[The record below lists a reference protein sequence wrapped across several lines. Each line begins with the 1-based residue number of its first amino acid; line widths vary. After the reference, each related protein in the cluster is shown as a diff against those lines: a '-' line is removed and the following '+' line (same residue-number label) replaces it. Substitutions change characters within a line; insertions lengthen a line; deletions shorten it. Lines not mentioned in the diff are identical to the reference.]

1 MQIVSLRIH
10 HFKSIQDMWIRDIE
24 NALILVGQNNT
35 GKTTVLDAIRAVGG
49 VYQIKPEDFDEDG
62 SNIEIEV
69 AIAYGQQDFMQLQA
83 NGAISKYRRLDAW
96 KAEFEKKLPSFQN
109 GVLTFSFIANREG
122 KIRYDDGFRKN
133 NPYVKDVFPKIYYVD
148 AERNLSSFQHDML
161 LLQEDELLK
170 KMRAD
175 CCLFN
180 QAKKCNHCFSCIGL
194 LNQKTP
200 KELTVFETSKL
211 LDYKLYQ
218 LNLDEFA
225 QRVNYIFHKNGGQ
238 EKILFSMN
246 RNIESMLTVTTE
258 IYQQVQKITR
268 PIERMGKGMRSV
280 YMLSLLEAYMEE
292 DAQTP
297 GIIMVEDPEIFLH
310 PTMQKTS
317 GDILYRLSKKNQV
330 IFSTHSPNLLPNFN
344 SRQIRQVILNEEG
357 YPTVREKT
365 DISVILENL
374 GYTANDLMNVDFVFI
389 VEGKQDKSRL
399 PMLLKHYYSEI
410 YDKEGKLSRIAI
422 ITTNSCTNIKTY
434 ANLKYMNQIYIKD
447 RFLMIRDGDGKNP
460 EHLKRQLCKYYE
472 ERSLEDVDKLPRV
485 LPKNVLV
492 LHYYSFE
499 NYFLNPK
506 IMEKIGIITNEEA
519 FYEIFLDKWKE
530 YLHRIKSGKHLQEII
545 GCDLKTVDDVKRYME
560 EIKVYIRGHNLY
572 DIFYGKY
579 KEHESELL
587 QQYIRLAPKEDFADI
602 LESVNRFIYFEN
614 RRKGTK

>member
-1 MQIVSLRIH
+1 M
-10 HFKSIQDMWIRDIE
+10 
-24 NALILVGQNNT
+24 
-35 GKTTVLDAIRAVGG
+35 
-49 VYQIKPEDFDEDG
+49 
-62 SNIEIEV
+62 
-69 AIAYGQQDFMQLQA
+69 
-83 NGAISKYRRLDAW
+83 
-96 KAEFEKKLPSFQN
+96 
-109 GVLTFSFIANREG
+109 
-122 KIRYDDGFRKN
+122 
-133 NPYVKDVFPKIYYVD
+133 
-148 AERNLSSFQHDML
+148 
-161 LLQEDELLK
+161 
-170 KMRAD
+170 
-175 CCLFN
+175 
-180 QAKKCNHCFSCIGL
+180 
-194 LNQKTP
+194 
-200 KELTVFETSKL
+200 
-211 LDYKLYQ
+211 
-218 LNLDEFA
+218 
-225 QRVNYIFHKNGGQ
+225 
-238 EKILFSMN
+238 
-246 RNIESMLTVTTE
+246 
-258 IYQQVQKITR
+258 
-268 PIERMGKGMRSV
+268 
-280 YMLSLLEAYMEE
+280 
-292 DAQTP
+292 
-297 GIIMVEDPEIFLH
+297 
-310 PTMQKTS
+310 
-317 GDILYRLSKKNQV
+317 
-330 IFSTHSPNLLPNFN
+330 
-344 SRQIRQVILNEEG
+344 ILNEEG

>member
-1 MQIVSLRIH
+1 
-10 HFKSIQDMWIRDIE
+10 
-24 NALILVGQNNT
+24 
-35 GKTTVLDAIRAVGG
+35 
-49 VYQIKPEDFDEDG
+49 
-62 SNIEIEV
+62 
-69 AIAYGQQDFMQLQA
+69 
-83 NGAISKYRRLDAW
+83 
-96 KAEFEKKLPSFQN
+96 
-109 GVLTFSFIANREG
+109 
-122 KIRYDDGFRKN
+122 
-133 NPYVKDVFPKIYYVD
+133 
-148 AERNLSSFQHDML
+148 
-161 LLQEDELLK
+161 
-170 KMRAD
+170 
-175 CCLFN
+175 
-180 QAKKCNHCFSCIGL
+180 
-194 LNQKTP
+194 
-200 KELTVFETSKL
+200 
-211 LDYKLYQ
+211 
-218 LNLDEFA
+218 
-225 QRVNYIFHKNGGQ
+225 
-238 EKILFSMN
+238 
-246 RNIESMLTVTTE
+246 
-258 IYQQVQKITR
+258 
-268 PIERMGKGMRSV
+268 
-280 YMLSLLEAYMEE
+280 
-292 DAQTP
+292 
-297 GIIMVEDPEIFLH
+297 MVEDPEIFLH

-560 EIKVYIRGHNLY
+560 EIKVYMRGHNLY